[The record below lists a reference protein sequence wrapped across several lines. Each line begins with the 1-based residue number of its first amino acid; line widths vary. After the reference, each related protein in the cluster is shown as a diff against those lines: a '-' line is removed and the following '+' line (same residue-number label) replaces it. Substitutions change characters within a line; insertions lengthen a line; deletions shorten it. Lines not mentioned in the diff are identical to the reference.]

1 MSRKKRRRKNTNA
14 RLTKPSGTRSVAR
27 SGPPSGRRLPSS
39 EEGKDLVK
47 AEFEFRGPLPPPAML
62 KGYEEV
68 EPGAAIRIIGM
79 AEKLVDH
86 EIAMGHRTSVAAIEA
101 NRRGPWF
108 ALVTVMAVLGCAT
121 YALHIGLE
129 DFAMTLGG
137 RTITGVIALFVLG
150 RLPNWIKSW
159 KGRAG

>member
-14 RLTKPSGTRSVAR
+14 RLTKPSDTRSVAR
-27 SGPPSGRRLPSS
+27 SSPPSGRRLPSS
-39 EEGKDLVK
+39 KEGDLVK

-68 EPGAAIRIIGM
+68 EPGAANRIIGM